1 MSEVS
6 KTRKIYNIVST
17 AIVAV
22 VFVFLVVIVSLM
34 LVQRKSGQD
43 SKVFGYYMYD
53 VLTDSMSGTIEPGDV
68 ILAKA
73 VEDKYALKEG
83 DIITFIAPSGPFKG
97 ENITHR
103 IVRVEWDGD
112 KIYYCTKGDNP
123 NVGEDNWLLSPEA
136 VKAKYVKKAVVIGGL
151 RRFLTHWYG
160 YILLIALPLTVVG
173 VLIIVGAVRDR
184 YAKERENAEA
194 VANMT
199 DEQKAKLLEQL
210 LRSKNDDGESGEGEK
225 ADDADV
231 LKDENTDA
239 PADLN
244 EAGNE
249 NFSDVDVAVPDNSPK
264 EGSDVKADN

>member
-73 VEDKYALKEG
+73 VDDKYALKEG

-97 ENITHR
+97 DNITHR
-103 IVRVEWDGD
+103 IVRVERDGD

-123 NVGEDNWLLSPEA
+123 NVGEDSWLLSPEA

-184 YAKERENAEA
+184 YAKEKENAEA

-199 DEQKAKLLEQL
+199 DEQKAKLLEEL
-210 LRSKNDDGESGEGEK
+210 LRSKADDGESAKSAETSDGDSARVEK
-225 ADDADV
+225 TDG
-231 LKDENTDA
+231 LEN
-239 PADLN
+239 PN
-244 EAGNE
+244 EARE
-249 NFSDVDVAVPDNSPK
+249 ESLSEK
-264 EGSDVKADN
+264 DVKARENSPCDVSEGEEDN